1 MQKFLT
7 LFLMLTF
14 LAACKQE
21 KDVFVIQGQLEGLTD
36 EFIYLIH
43 PASEND
49 QKLDTLQV
57 KGGKFRIKSKITAPD
72 MYFLS
77 AESMEQ
83 PVSIFLEPGNFK
95 VNGSLSDV
103 ANVKVEGGKLQDA
116 YIRYNRHLKPYYDA
130 YVEFSSKAESS
141 GEVGGEAFETE
152 VRKLAKSYYEA
163 ALSFLENE
171 PVSMVTAYVVA
182 SELLYDP
189 QVKRLDNLVA
199 KFDEQV
205 ANSRYA
211 MIINANLA
219 SARKVMPGAQAPVF
233 SMNDMEG
240 NPVSLEAYRGKFVLV
255 DFWASWCKPCRQENP
270 RMLSIFNR
278 YKGPQFDML
287 GVSIDR
293 SKEQWKQAVIADQL
307 NWTQV
312 IDESEVA
319 VNAYGVVGIPANVL
333 VGPDGAVVAK
343 NIFGK
348 ELEAKLSEL
357 LTVL

>member
-1 MQKFLT
+1 
-7 LFLMLTF
+7 ML
-14 LAACKQE
+14 LILVACKQE
-21 KDVFVIQGQLEGLTD
+21 KDVFVIQGQLEGLSD
-36 EFIYLIH
+36 EFIYLIY
-43 PASEND
+43 PANESD

-57 KGGKFRIKSKITAPD
+57 KSGKFRIKSKISAPD

-77 AESMEQ
+77 SESMEQ
-83 PVSIFLEPGNFK
+83 PIAIFLEPGNFK
-95 VNGSLSDV
+95 ISGSLADFS
-103 ANVKVEGGKLQDA
+103 NLKVEGGTLQDA
-116 YIRYNRHLKPYYDA
+116 YTRYNRHLKPYYDA
-130 YVEFSSKAESS
+130 YVDFASKAESS
-141 GEVGGEAFETE
+141 DASAQESDREAFELE
-152 VRKLAKSYYEA
+152 VRKLAKNYYEA

-171 PVSMVTAYVVA
+171 PVSMVTAYILS

-189 QVKRLDNLVA
+189 QIERLDKLVA

-205 ANSRYA
+205 AKSRYA

-219 SARKVMPGAQAPVF
+219 SARKVMPGAQAPLF

-240 NPVSLEAYRGKFVLV
+240 NLISLEAYRGKFVLV

-278 YKGPQFDML
+278 YKGPKFDML

-293 SKEQWKQAVIADQL
+293 SKDQWKQAVIADQL

-312 IDESEVA
+312 IDESEVST
-319 VNAYGVVGIPANVL
+319 NAYGVVGIPANVL
-333 VGPDGAVVAK
+333 VGPDGAVIAK

-348 ELEAKLSEL
+348 ELEAKLAEL
-357 LTVL
+357 LSVL